1 MPLDKSIKKVLVI
14 GSGPIV
20 IGQAAEFDYSGTQA
34 CQAIKDEGID
44 VVLVNSNPATIMTD
58 RGMATNTYIEPLTAE
73 YVEKIIQKERCDD
86 VGNELWYQMMLECM
100 TVGREM
106 SQRPSFPR
114 RSCPDNRTKERCSAC
129 APVMP
134 PVFRIGAGFFVRRR
148 LFHTVHLVPV

>member
-1 MPLDKSIKKVLVI
+1 MFHMHSDEEIIMFYRNLFELVDTQKFLLLYLHTDKLKENI
-14 GSGPIV
+14 
-20 IGQAAEFDYSGTQA
+20 
-34 CQAIKDEGID
+34 
-44 VVLVNSNPATIMTD
+44 
-58 RGMATNTYIEPLTAE
+58 
-73 YVEKIIQKERCDD
+73 KIIQKERCDD

-148 LFHTVHLVPV
+148 LFHTVPLLPV

>member
-1 MPLDKSIKKVLVI
+1 MFHMHSDEEIIMFYRNLFELVDTQKFLLLYLHTDKLKENI
-14 GSGPIV
+14 
-20 IGQAAEFDYSGTQA
+20 
-34 CQAIKDEGID
+34 
-44 VVLVNSNPATIMTD
+44 
-58 RGMATNTYIEPLTAE
+58 
-73 YVEKIIQKERCDD
+73 KIIQKERCDD

-106 SQRPSFPR
+106 GQRPSFPR

-148 LFHTVHLVPV
+148 LFHTVHLLPV